1 MATDESATGGAVG
14 AADTAQPVAPAERLF
29 PSMAPPAAHPAAH
42 PAAPTA
48 APVAAPETQPDGS
61 DGQDAR
67 TTEERAQAFY
77 DGGSAAGDYGPH
89 IGQLVDDVE
98 RAARTEG
105 DSERVQQL
113 AETRRTLNEGLK
125 ELRVGAADARD
136 VFVNARSYVQY
147 PKSAETVARM
157 EAESLKALRRQYGD
171 RTDQVVAA
179 ASRVVDVLETKTPGV
194 RDFLEASGM
203 GNDLQTIQAA
213 IRVAQRNGWLR

>member
-1 MATDESATGGAVG
+1 MATDDSATEGVVSAVE
-14 AADTAQPVAPAERLF
+14 TAQPATPAERLF
-29 PSMAPPAAHPAAH
+29 PSMVPA
-42 PAAPTA
+42 
-48 APVAAPETQPDGS
+48 AAPETRPGGADGE
-61 DGQDAR
+61 DAR

-77 DGGSAAGDYGPH
+77 DGGSAAGDYGTH

-98 RAARTEG
+98 RAARAEG
-105 DSERVQQL
+105 DGERAQEL
-113 AETRRTLNEGLK
+113 AETRRTLNEGFK

-136 VFVNARSYVQY
+136 VFVNARSYTQH
-147 PKSAETVARM
+147 PKSAETAAQM

-171 RTDQVVAA
+171 RTDHVVAA
-179 ASRVVDVLETKTPGV
+179 ASRVVDALEAKTPGV